1 MSERVFNLPNVITLL
16 RLAAVPIVAWLILQQ
31 RWEAACWLF
40 LAAAVSDGIDGLLA
54 RWLNQL
60 TQLGAALDTVADKA
74 LGLVTLVM
82 LTQAHAIPLWVTL
95 AILLRDSVIVLGA
108 LSYRGL
114 AGHLEIHPTW
124 LGKTHMF
131 AEFTLLALVLG
142 GLAGLLALDD
152 WRQPLFVTVFAI
164 AVVSGV
170 QYVWIW
176 SAKARRERADP
187 SRSDAL
193 HCNGRCCW
201 RADSQ
206 PDLTRYMAASA
217 ARIRASSSVPSSGYS
232 A

>member
-16 RLAAVPIVAWLILQQ
+16 RIAAVPVVGWLILQQ

-60 TQLGAALDTVADKA
+60 TQLGAALDTIADKA
-74 LGLVTLVM
+74 LGVVTLVM
-82 LTQAHAIPLWVTL
+82 LTQAGAIPLWVTL

-131 AEFTLLALVLG
+131 AEFSLLALVLG
-142 GLAGLLALDD
+142 GLAGLLALDG
-152 WRQPLFVTVFAI
+152 WRLPLFVTVFVI
-164 AVVSGV
+164 AVASGM
-170 QYVWIW
+170 QYVWVW
-176 SAKARRERADP
+176 GAKARRER
-187 SRSDAL
+187 
-193 HCNGRCCW
+193 G
-201 RADSQ
+201 
-206 PDLTRYMAASA
+206 A
-217 ARIRASSSVPSSGYS
+217 ARLSRTDGLH
-232 A
+232 

>member
-1 MSERVFNLPNVITLL
+1 MSVRVLNLPNAITLL
-16 RLAAVPIVAWLILQQ
+16 RLAAVPVVGWLIVNE

-54 RWLNQL
+54 RWLDQM
-60 TQLGAALDTVADKA
+60 TPLGAALDSIADKA

-82 LTQAHAIPLWVTL
+82 LTQAGAIPLWVTL
-95 AILLRDSVIVLGA
+95 AILLRDTVIVLGA

-142 GLAGLLALDD
+142 ALAELLVLED
-152 WRQPLFVTVFAI
+152 WLQPLFAVVFGI
-164 AVVSGV
+164 AVVSGA

-176 SAKARRERADP
+176 GAKARRERA
-187 SRSDAL
+187 SDSL
-193 HCNGRCCW
+193 KPH
-201 RADSQ
+201 
-206 PDLTRYMAASA
+206 
-217 ARIRASSSVPSSGYS
+217 
-232 A
+232 

>member
-16 RLAAVPIVAWLILQQ
+16 RLAAVPVVAWLILQQ

-54 RWLNQL
+54 RWLNQM
-60 TQLGAALDTVADKA
+60 TQLGAALDSIADKA
-74 LGLVTLVM
+74 LGVVTLVM
-82 LTQAHAIPLWVTL
+82 LTQAGAIPVWVTL
-95 AILLRDSVIVLGA
+95 AILLRDSIIVLGA

-131 AEFTLLALVLG
+131 AEFALLTLV
-142 GLAGLLALDD
+142 LAGLGKLLAVDAWLTF
-152 WRQPLFVTVFAI
+152 LFASVFAI

-176 SAKARRERADP
+176 SVKVRRERA
-187 SRSDAL
+187 
-193 HCNGRCCW
+193 
-201 RADSQ
+201 
-206 PDLTRYMAASA
+206 A
-217 ARIRASSSVPSSGYS
+217 ARIRTY
-232 A
+232 

>member
-16 RLAAVPIVAWLILQQ
+16 RLVAVPVVAWLILQQ

-40 LAAAVSDGIDGLLA
+40 LAAAVSDGLDGLLA
-54 RWLNQL
+54 RWLNQM

-74 LGLVTLVM
+74 LGVVTLVM
-82 LTQAHAIPLWVTL
+82 LTRADAIPVWVTL

-131 AEFTLLALVLG
+131 AELSLLSLVLG
-142 GLAGLLALDD
+142 GQAGLLSLDD
-152 WRQPLFVTVFAI
+152 WLLALFVAVFCV
-164 AVVSGV
+164 AVISGI

-176 SAKARRERADP
+176 SVKARREREAIHFKP
-187 SRSDAL
+187 
-193 HCNGRCCW
+193 H
-201 RADSQ
+201 
-206 PDLTRYMAASA
+206 
-217 ARIRASSSVPSSGYS
+217 
-232 A
+232 

>member
-1 MSERVFNLPNVITLL
+1 MSERVFNLPNVITML
-16 RLAAVPIVAWLILQQ
+16 RIAAVPVVGWLILQQ

-54 RWLNQL
+54 RWLGQM
-60 TQLGAALDTVADKA
+60 TQLGAALDSVADKA

-82 LTQAHAIPLWVTL
+82 LTLEEAIPMWVTL
-95 AILLRDSVIVLGA
+95 AILLRDTVIVLGA

-131 AEFTLLALVLG
+131 AEFTLLTLVLAS
-142 GLAGLLALDD
+142 LAGLLDLTAWL
-152 WRQPLFVTVFAI
+152 QPLFAAVFVI

-176 SAKARRERADP
+176 GTKARRERA
-187 SRSDAL
+187 
-193 HCNGRCCW
+193 
-201 RADSQ
+201 
-206 PDLTRYMAASA
+206 
-217 ARIRASSSVPSSGYS
+217 SVPLKPH
-232 A
+232 

>member
-1 MSERVFNLPNVITLL
+1 MSERVLNLPNAITLL
-16 RLAAVPIVAWLILQQ
+16 RIVAVPVVSWLILHE

-54 RWLNQL
+54 RWLDQL

-74 LGLVTLVM
+74 LGMVTLVM
-82 LTQAHAIPLWVTL
+82 LTQAGAIPLWVTL

-131 AEFTLLALVLG
+131 AEFSLLALVLG
-142 GLAGLLALDD
+142 GLAGLLALDG
-152 WRQPLFVTVFAI
+152 WRLPLFVTVFAI
-164 AVVSGV
+164 ATASGA

-176 SAKARRERADP
+176 GAKARRERV
-187 SRSDAL
+187 
-193 HCNGRCCW
+193 
-201 RADSQ
+201 
-206 PDLTRYMAASA
+206 A
-217 ARIRASSSVPSSGYS
+217 ARLKPR
-232 A
+232 